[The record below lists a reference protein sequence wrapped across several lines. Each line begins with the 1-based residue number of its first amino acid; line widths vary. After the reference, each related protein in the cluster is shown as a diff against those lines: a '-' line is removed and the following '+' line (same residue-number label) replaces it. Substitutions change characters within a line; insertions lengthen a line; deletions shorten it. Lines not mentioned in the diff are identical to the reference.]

1 MDNRQITD
9 DSDARSRQRKK
20 EITYGVIIFLL
31 GAVAGVAGIIA
42 AVKLIFYL
50 GVAVIVVAAI
60 AVIYWIVRARK
71 EGGDD

>member
-9 DSDARSRQRKK
+9 DSDARNRQRKK

>member
-71 EGGDD
+71 EGGDN

>member
-1 MDNRQITD
+1 MENRQITD
-9 DSDARSRQRKK
+9 GSDEKSRQRKK
-20 EITYGVIIFLL
+20 EITGAVIIFLL

-50 GVAVIVVAAI
+50 GLAVIIIAVI

-71 EGGDD
+71 DRDDD